1 MWSGVPLFPE
11 QASTFASRVD
21 NLYLF
26 MVGLTAFISLLI
38 AILVA
43 FFGVKYRDRTDTG
56 AGVGAPITGSIPL
69 ELIWSISPFG
79 VSVVIFVWAASVFFD
94 YVRPPDQTLQIYST
108 GKRWMWRF
116 QHINGHSEIN
126 ELHVPLGRAVKI
138 TFTSEDVLHSL
149 FIPAFRIKADAIPGR
164 YSTIWFTPTR
174 AGEYHLFCA
183 EYCGTQ
189 HSGMIG
195 RVVVLEP
202 AAYQTWLGG
211 ARPEEPMAAR
221 GERLFS
227 DLACDTCHLPNG
239 SGRGPSLR
247 NTFGTSRM
255 LANGRTA
262 IVDESYLRESILN
275 PQAKIVAGYQP
286 LMPTFQGLV
295 SEENVMALVEYVK
308 SLSAPERSEQSAGGE
323 EPGTPARRGA
333 PASLHRGE
341 DEVPQPVGSA
351 GLESEGAPRHA
362 AATEERSQAEPR

>member
-11 QASTFASRVD
+11 QAATFSARVD

-26 MVGLTAFISLLI
+26 LVALTAFFSVLI
-38 AILVA
+38 AVLVVYFA
-43 FFGVKYRDRTDTG
+43 FRYRDRTNG

-69 ELIWSISPFG
+69 ELMWSIIPFAI
-79 VSVVIFVWAASVFFD
+79 SMVIFFWAASVFFD

-116 QHINGHSEIN
+116 QHINGRSEIN

-174 AGEYHLFCA
+174 LGEYHLFCA

-195 RVVVLEP
+195 RVVVMEP
-202 AAYQTWLGG
+202 AAYQAWLGG
-211 ARPEEPMAAR
+211 GGADEQPMVAR
-221 GERLFS
+221 GEQLFG
-227 DLACDTCHLPNG
+227 DLGCNTCHMSDG
-239 SGRGPSLR
+239 EGRGPSLHDV
-247 NTFGTSRM
+247 FGSRQI
-255 LANGRTA
+255 LASGATVL
-262 IVDESYLRESILN
+262 VDASYVRESILN

-286 LMPTFQGLV
+286 LMPTFQGLI
-295 SEENVMALVEYVK
+295 SEEGVMELIEYVK
-308 SLSAPERSEQSAGGE
+308 SLSGQSSRQRSPVTHDGQNAAEGSEG
-323 EPGTPARRGA
+323 GTPRIGRAQAGA
-333 PASLHRGE
+333 AALPT
-341 DEVPQPVGSA
+341 
-351 GLESEGAPRHA
+351 EGAHA
-362 AATEERSQAEPR
+362 LARQEDR